1 MKHNSYANGGLQNIE
16 FNDNGVDKTVGVVE
30 PGNYTFT
37 PDREETIEC
46 LTGSLEIN
54 NEPCLPGQKIVV
66 KSGAPFAIVAK
77 EASSYICS
85 YR

>member
-16 FNDNGVDKTVGVVE
+16 FNENGVDKSVGVVE

-37 PDREETIEC
+37 PDREETIQC

-54 NEPCLPGQKIVV
+54 NELCLPGQKIVV
-66 KSGAPFAIVAK
+66 KPGAPFAIATK
-77 EASSYICS
+77 ETSSYICT